1 MQVLPLI
8 YILYLADKSKGLL
21 TYFKSGYG
29 KKGDSIYSDLMARL
43 RKKFD
48 ELLKRFSLLLEYI

>member
-1 MQVLPLI
+1 MQVLLLI

-21 TYFKSGYG
+21 MYFQSGYG

-48 ELLKRFSLLLEYI
+48 RIAEKI

>member
-1 MQVLPLI
+1 MQVLLLI